1 VLHIFLT
8 TGRPPAAPE
17 SQSAYLQITYAN
29 FTYHNTFALY
39 LCAMKVL
46 MVCLGNICRSPLAE
60 AILQKKVEEA
70 RLPWIVES
78 TGTNG
83 FHVGEAPHHLS
94 QKVARQNGLDISRQV
109 ASRFN
114 AKDLEKYDRIY
125 AMADD
130 VLADMKKIAGAN
142 MNRPHV
148 KLFLDELYPGQNR
161 NVPDPWFGGEDGYHE
176 VYELI
181 AQTCDAIIKNY
192 LKTKQQ
198 EEQL

>member
-1 VLHIFLT
+1 
-8 TGRPPAAPE
+8 
-17 SQSAYLQITYAN
+17 
-29 FTYHNTFALY
+29 
-39 LCAMKVL
+39 MKVL

-94 QKVARQNGLDISRQV
+94 QKVARQNGLDISRQA
-109 ASRFN
+109 ASRFS

-130 VLADMKKIAGAN
+130 VLADMKTIAGAN
-142 MNRPHV
+142 MNSPHI

-181 AQTCDAIIKNY
+181 AKTCDAIIKNY
-192 LKTKQQ
+192 LTTKQQ